1 MGAIVA
7 GILWGTAHYHDKYLT
22 EQKTADAA
30 EYNLSL
36 ANASIA
42 DIQTRQRDV
51 AALDTKYKKEL
62 ADTQSETDALRRQR
76 G

>member
-1 MGAIVA
+1 MALRYRPIALAFMGAIVA

-36 ANASIA
+36 AN
-42 DIQTRQRDV
+42 
-51 AALDTKYKKEL
+51 
-62 ADTQSETDALRRQR
+62 
-76 G
+76 